1 MLVRQ
6 ALSVD
11 HKAHAALTTAEQLI
25 EQMVG
30 SEAFI
35 INPSGLLIG
44 QLNKEGYKEAV
55 ATEAWALLKRA

>member
-1 MLVRQ
+1 
-6 ALSVD
+6 
-11 HKAHAALTTAEQLI
+11 
-25 EQMVG
+25 MVG

-35 INPSGLLIG
+35 INMSGLLIG